1 MLFAAINNIW
11 IVRLY
16 GNRYEAPLS
25 RRESKRS
32 MLPTTSMT
40 QMQMAC
46 KRGGIYLANF
56 NPSKGTEPGKIRP
69 CVVMQ
74 SNLLNDIGH
83 PSTTVLPLTTQL
95 IDEAEPLR
103 YRVTARAALESDSD
117 IMLDQTRTIDNRRI
131 ISELLTIL
139 TQQEIN
145 EVEVYWRIVLG
156 ID

>member
-16 GNRYEAPLS
+16 GNRYEARLS

-32 MLPTTSMT
+32 MQLTTSMM

-139 TQQEIN
+139 TKQEIN
-145 EVEVYWRIVLG
+145 EVEIYWRIVLG

>member
-16 GNRYEAPLS
+16 GNRYEARLS

-32 MLPTTSMT
+32 MQLTTSMM

-145 EVEVYWRIVLG
+145 EVEIYWRIVLG